1 VVPIKYNIRSIRA
14 RWVSSLMTVIGT
26 GLVVWAS
33 VLAFGLSE
41 GLNHTLEVSGEPSD
55 LIIMRKGSTAET
67 NSSVSESV
75 AREIETLA
83 GIAVN
88 AEGAKLCSPELVVLD
103 NVPRRGNGAGN
114 ANMMVRGVTPVA
126 KELRGGFKIVEGREN
141 RPGVR
146 EAITSRSMAKRFVG
160 AGLGEQLYAID
171 SEPFLIVGLFEAG
184 QGATESE
191 VWSDIEVV
199 AQAAKRTG
207 VRSSIQLRTNNPT
220 DAAALTDRIKND
232 EQFGLD
238 AISEPAYFAEQANS
252 GMALKIVGRTIA
264 IILTIGAMFAVA
276 NTMYAAV
283 ASRARE
289 IGTLRAVGFG
299 RMPVL
304 LSFLLESILL
314 CVAGGVLG
322 CLGVLPLNGLST
334 GTANWQTFSELTFAF
349 RFGPMVLAQALL
361 LALFMGTAGGL
372 FPAIRATRLKIVDAL
387 REI

>member
-1 VVPIKYNIRSIRA
+1 VE
-14 RWVSSLMTVIGT
+14 
-26 GLVVWAS
+26 
-33 VLAFGLSE
+33 VL
-41 GLNHTLEVSGEPSD
+41 
-55 LIIMRKGSTAET
+55 
-67 NSSVSESV
+67 
-75 AREIETLA
+75 
-83 GIAVN
+83 
-88 AEGAKLCSPELVVLD
+88 
-103 NVPRRGNGAGN
+103 
-114 ANMMVRGVTPVA
+114 
-126 KELRGGFKIVEGREN
+126 
-141 RPGVR
+141 
-146 EAITSRSMAKRFVG
+146 
-160 AGLGEQLYAID
+160 
-171 SEPFLIVGLFEAG
+171 
-184 QGATESE
+184 
-191 VWSDIEVV
+191 
-199 AQAAKRTG
+199 AQAAKRDG

-220 DAAALTDRIKND
+220 DAAALTDRIEND
-232 EQFGLD
+232 PQFGLD
-238 AISEPAYFAEQANS
+238 VTSEPAYFAEQANS

-299 RMPVL
+299 RFTVL
-304 LSFLLESILL
+304 LSFLLESVIL
-314 CVAGGVLG
+314 CVAGGLLG

>member
-14 RWVSSLMTVIGT
+14 RWVSSMMTIVGT

-41 GLNHTLEVSGEPSD
+41 GLNHTLEVSGEASD

-67 NSSVSESV
+67 NSTINESV
-75 AREIETLA
+75 GREIETLA

-88 AEGAKLCSPELVVLD
+88 AEGTKLCSPELVVLD
-103 NVPRRGNGAGN
+103 NVPRRGEGAGN
-114 ANMMVRGVTPVA
+114 ANMMIRGVSPIA
-126 KELRGGFKIVEGREN
+126 KELRGNFKIVEGVEN

-160 AGLGEQLYAID
+160 AGLHEKLYAID
-171 SEPFLIVGLFEAG
+171 NEPFEIVGLFEAG

-191 VWSDIEVV
+191 VWADIEVV

-220 DAAALTDRIKND
+220 DAAALIDRIKND

-238 AISEPAYFAEQANS
+238 VKSEPAYFAEQANS

-299 RMPVL
+299 RLTVL
-304 LSFLLESILL
+304 FSFLLESIIL
-314 CVAGGVLG
+314 CLAGGVVG